1 MVEFEEIYK
10 EYFREV
16 YYYLCS
22 LCADTNLCE
31 DIAQETFYKAL
42 KNIERFDGK
51 KDIRAWLFTIAKNN
65 YISYLRKNRKNI
77 QLEKDIIYESDIGDK
92 LSDRESALKLY
103 EILHKLREPYKE
115 VFSLRVFGE
124 LSFENIGKLFGKSAG
139 WARVTYY
146 RAKMMIIKE
155 TENNDG

>member
-1 MVEFEEIYK
+1 MEFEDIYK
-10 EYFREV
+10 EYFKEV

-22 LCADTNLCE
+22 MCGDTDLCE
-31 DIAQETFYKAL
+31 DIAQETFFKAL
-42 KNIERFDGK
+42 KNIERFDGN
-51 KDIRAWLFTIAKNN
+51 KDIRAWLFTIAKNS
-65 YISYLRKNRKNI
+65 YISYLRKRGGSI
-77 QLEKDIIYESDIGDK
+77 HLDEDISYEADIGDK
-92 LSDRESALKLY
+92 LSDSETALKLHA
-103 EILHKLREPYKE
+103 ILHKLREPYKE

-155 TENNDG
+155 TEDNDD